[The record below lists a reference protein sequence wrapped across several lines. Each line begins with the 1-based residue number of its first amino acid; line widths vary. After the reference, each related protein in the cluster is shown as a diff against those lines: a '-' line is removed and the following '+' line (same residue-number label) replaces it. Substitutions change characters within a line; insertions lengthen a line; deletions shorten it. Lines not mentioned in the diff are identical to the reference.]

1 MNMIMRYTTALSIFI
16 ALVFCMGALM
26 AGANP
31 VINEV
36 GTPKFLYT
44 MSAKSGTF
52 ENDRLALKDVPL
64 VVYFSDRPARLSGM
78 LSIEVFAQG
87 WDTGSSSFRND
98 PPNATL
104 SILGKDGSN
113 NVVVELSD
121 PDVKVKEGSIS
132 FKVKVLKGELPKSF
146 DHSTLFIDGGVCPD
160 CIGL

>member
-1 MNMIMRYTTALSIFI
+1 MRLILLLFMTTIFSVSV
-16 ALVFCMGALM
+16 VFVH
-26 AGANP
+26 ANP

-36 GTPKFLYT
+36 DAPKFLYT

-52 ENDRLALKDVPL
+52 ENGRLTLKDVPL

-87 WDTGSSSFRND
+87 WDKGSDSFRAD

-104 SILGKDGSN
+104 SILGKDGAN
-113 NVVVELSD
+113 NIVVELSN

-132 FKVKVLKGELPKSF
+132 FKGRVLQGEMPKSF
-146 DHSTLFIDGGVCPD
+146 GNSTLFIDDVESSD
-160 CIGL
+160 SIEN